1 MGIMTFLDPPRPDTK
16 RTIERA
22 MEHGV
27 DVKMITGD
35 HKVIARETARQLG
48 MGTNILGCEGC
59 AYTLSYTTCIYIH
72 IYIYVCTTFTL
83 SSSRST
89 SSLKLL
95 AHGVVTQ

>member
-1 MGIMTFLDPPRPDTK
+1 MQGIMTFLDPPRPDTK

-48 MGTNILGCEGC
+48 MGTNILGCEGNNC
-59 AYTLSYTTCIYIH
+59 KQTH
-72 IYIYVCTTFTL
+72 V
-83 SSSRST
+83 T
-89 SSLKLL
+89 SCEHVS
-95 AHGVVTQ
+95 